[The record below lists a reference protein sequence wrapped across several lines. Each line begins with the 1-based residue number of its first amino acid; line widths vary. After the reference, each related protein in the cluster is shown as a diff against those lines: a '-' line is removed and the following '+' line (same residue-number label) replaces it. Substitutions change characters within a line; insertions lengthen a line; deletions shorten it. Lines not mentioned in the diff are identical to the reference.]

1 MRRIRMDI
9 LLRALTAVLL
19 LALSPAKAFD
29 SGARLA
35 VQQIAPGIYAHPG
48 AIAIMDQANAG
59 DIANI
64 GFIVGERGVAVVDTG
79 GSVAEGRAF
88 LAAVRAVT
96 DKPILYVINTHF
108 HPDHIF
114 GNAAFEGLGATFVGH
129 RNMPRALQQRGEFY
143 LRSFRSIIGE
153 ALMRDV
159 RIVAPSL
166 LVDDVRELDLG
177 GRQLELRAWPPAHTD
192 CDLTVY
198 DPTTRTLFAGDTVFL
213 EHLPIIDGSLKG
225 WLANLP
231 QLEQIPAQR
240 VVPGHGPLTAPWPD
254 ALAAEKSYFKRLSQD
269 VRAMIAKGEGV
280 REAAKSAAQ
289 SQHDDW
295 KLFEAYNA
303 RNATAAF
310 AEYEWDQ

>member
-114 GNAAFEGLGATFVGH
+114 GNGPRSKASARHSSGTATCRARCSSEGSSICG
-129 RNMPRALQQRGEFY
+129 
-143 LRSFRSIIGE
+143 RS
-153 ALMRDV
+153 
-159 RIVAPSL
+159 APS
-166 LVDDVRELDLG
+166 
-177 GRQLELRAWPPAHTD
+177 
-192 CDLTVY
+192 
-198 DPTTRTLFAGDTVFL
+198 
-213 EHLPIIDGSLKG
+213 
-225 WLANLP
+225 
-231 QLEQIPAQR
+231 
-240 VVPGHGPLTAPWPD
+240 
-254 ALAAEKSYFKRLSQD
+254 
-269 VRAMIAKGEGV
+269 
-280 REAAKSAAQ
+280 SA
-289 SQHDDW
+289 
-295 KLFEAYNA
+295 
-303 RNATAAF
+303 RR
-310 AEYEWDQ
+310 